1 MATIGALESACP
13 CCSRRERACR
23 RRAMPVA
30 VRHTI
35 SQTRSFSSR
44 SPAPALTTQVP
55 SQRNGTAAPLSICH
69 SRQNPQSPKS
79 QNIRHTYVSMWS
91 WRLEPSAAR
100 PTRRRGVGGGRA
112 AAAAA
117 HGRGRTGR
125 ESLLIALGHA
135 SPGHCAALK
144 TQDSR
149 WTHAARAGRAAAA
162 TLLPDCT

>member
-35 SQTRSFSSR
+35 SQTRSFSSEFSSR

-79 QNIRHTYVSMWS
+79 QNIHVIRM
-91 WRLEPSAAR
+91 WRLKEARTECRPANTAAR
-100 PTRRRGVGGGRA
+100 RRWRP
-112 AAAAA
+112 
-117 HGRGRTGR
+117 GRGRGR
-125 ESLLIALGHA
+125 ARARADGAGIALNR
-135 SPGHCAALK
+135 SWSCVPRALRC
-144 TQDSR
+144 TQDS
-149 WTHAARAGRAAAA
+149 GL
-162 TLLPDCT
+162 TLDSRCPGWASSSGNTTS

>member
-1 MATIGALESACP
+1 MCTMATIGALESACP

-79 QNIRHTYVSMWS
+79 QNIRHTYVEA
-91 WRLEPSAAR
+91 RTECRPANTAAR
-100 PTRRRGVGGGRA
+100 RRWRP
-112 AAAAA
+112 
-117 HGRGRTGR
+117 GRGRGR
-125 ESLLIALGHA
+125 ARARADGAGIALNR
-135 SPGHCAALK
+135 SWSCVPRALRC
-144 TQDSR
+144 TQDS
-149 WTHAARAGRAAAA
+149 GL
-162 TLLPDCT
+162 TLDSRCPGWASSSGNTTS

>member
-79 QNIRHTYVSMWS
+79 QNTRHTYVEA
-91 WRLEPSAAR
+91 RTECRPANTAAR
-100 PTRRRGVGGGRA
+100 RRWRP
-112 AAAAA
+112 
-117 HGRGRTGR
+117 GRGRGR
-125 ESLLIALGHA
+125 ARARADGAGIALNR
-135 SPGHCAALK
+135 SWSCVPRALRC
-144 TQDSR
+144 TQDS
-149 WTHAARAGRAAAA
+149 GL
-162 TLLPDCT
+162 TLDSRCPGWASSSGNTTS